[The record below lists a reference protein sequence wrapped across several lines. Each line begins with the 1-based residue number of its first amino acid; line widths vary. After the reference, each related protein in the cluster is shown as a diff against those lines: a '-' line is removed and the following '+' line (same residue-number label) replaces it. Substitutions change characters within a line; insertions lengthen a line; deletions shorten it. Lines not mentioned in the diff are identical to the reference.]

1 MRVVTRALALRAWL
15 ALILFEASCV
25 AGAVFGGTILAPGA
39 SADVPVAP
47 TTVRARALLEAT
59 APAWH
64 DRGKRERVGVPL
76 WKPPGTATLDGDA
89 AGSVAEAE
97 RGPSPSPSASAS
109 ASTSTTPSPSPSP
122 PSDAEERARDD
133 GVVPIEPVDLE
144 TPGAFES
151 ALEARARASDREI
164 IILAVGDTRDHRRV
178 RKDPSLSVISSHFV
192 ANLVA
197 NLRALGLRNYLLLA
211 SSERLCRHLRLDGCA
226 WSSRLSDSP
235 GLEPWGVAPGDMF
248 LVWAQQWHY
257 VERALRLGYGVARVD
272 SDVVFLEDPYPILR
286 GPLLAPFAVV
296 FQTDVFGAE
305 TRPTCEDA
313 GERVDADASRSG
325 SRPGLRDCG
334 AARRDPELN
343 VGLTYFRAR
352 GQPSGVREDG
362 PVVSALREFNDAF
375 LRRLGG
381 APVANDRGEPV
392 SQELLDQPMLRA
404 AFGKRAA
411 RGGGWRV
418 ADGAFAPAR
427 ADADADADAADPAA
441 SAVAADRART
451 AFPYAA
457 LSDGGKVTELAAGAP
472 DWLFGRGCAKTL
484 LNASD
489 ALAHLGRLRG
499 DAKDEDGAD
508 ADGVPVVEFGDFAAD
523 AGTGLVAV
531 HMVYSMASKRAEVMR
546 AMGWWRLASAAE
558 TAEDAEA
565 ASNRSRT
572 CPPAPSGAN
581 HPNPDPDPDPDPD
594 PRGERPDLDPAARSA
609 ASNPR
614 GVVFSHTHF
623 RQWPAGSR
631 AFACAGR
638 ASPGTTPCCA
648 AIPDA
653 DDDGD
658 AWAARV
664 GEGLQLARMNT
675 EDAAAPMSRDG
686 TVATLAALPGCGMTS
701 EGGWN
706 EFWDR

>member
-25 AGAVFGGTILAPGA
+25 AGDDVVFGGTILAPGA

-89 AGSVAEAE
+89 AGSVTGAD
-97 RGPSPSPSASAS
+97 GG
-109 ASTSTTPSPSPSP
+109 PSPSP
-122 PSDAEERARDD
+122 PSDAEARARDD

-164 IILAVGDTRDHRRV
+164 MILAVGDTRDHRRV

-211 SSERLCRHLRLDGCA
+211 SSERLCRDLRLDGCA
-226 WSSRLSDSP
+226 WSSRLTDSR
-235 GLEPWGVAPGDMF
+235 GLRPWGIDPGDMF

-257 VERALRLGYGVARVD
+257 VERALRLGYGVTRVD

-286 GPLLAPFAVV
+286 GALLAPFAVV

-305 TRPTCEDA
+305 TRPTCQDA
-313 GERVDADASRSG
+313 RDDADASRS
-325 SRPGLRDCG
+325 REGLRDCG

-343 VGLTYFRAR
+343 VGLTYFRAG

-381 APVANDRGEPV
+381 APVVNDRDEPV

-404 AFGKRAA
+404 AFAKRAA

-427 ADADADADAADPAA
+427 ADAAADDDDAAAA
-441 SAVAADRART
+441 AVAADRART

-457 LSDGGKVTELAAGAP
+457 LTDDGKVTELAAGAP

-484 LNASD
+484 LNAAD

-499 DAKDEDGAD
+499 DAKDEDAANAED
-508 ADGVPVVEFGDFAAD
+508 VPVVEFGDFRAD

-546 AMGWWRLASAAE
+546 AMGWWWLASAAE
-558 TAEDAEA
+558 TAEDVEA

-581 HPNPDPDPDPDPD
+581 PDPNPNPDPNADPNPDPG
-594 PRGERPDLDPAARSA
+594 GERPDLDL

-653 DDDGD
+653 DDDDD

-664 GEGLQLARMNT
+664 GEGLHLARMNT
-675 EDAAAPMSRDG
+675 EDAVAPMSRDG
-686 TVATLAALPGCGMTS
+686 TIATLAALPGCGMTS